1 MQHTIVLLRLLHA
14 CRINTTP
21 RTASSRA
28 EIVDLCTW
36 YVYAIKHV
44 SVGLLGVSRT
54 FNVLL
59 TVVSFFLCIRWISER
74 LEAQIC
80 CLLLLFRFFFV
91 SVGLVGVS
99 KLKCAACCC
108 CLFCFVLICSCSC
121 SSLFFFVLVLFFFFS
136 WAGAGVAAAPASD
149 SDCALLMPLTE
160 VRNVTI

>member
-108 CLFCFVLICSCSC
+108 CLFCFDLF
-121 SSLFFFVLVLFFFFS
+121 LFFVFVVFLRSCFFFLFFMS
-136 WAGAGVAAAPASD
+136 RCRRSGGPGIRQRLRAAY
-149 SDCALLMPLTE
+149 ALDRGT
-160 VRNVTI
+160 